1 MTPPSPGPSSS
12 RGGRLAVVAL
22 ALLALALGG
31 WWGTRQALG
40 DRAREREPRVTHQM
54 VLTQIRTVA
63 RLATA
68 EATVRDVVTA
78 EHTRWWATK
87 RALLV
92 VTGRVS
98 AGMDLG
104 RDSAEVTVD
113 DSTRRIT
120 VTLPPAELLTVEV
133 LDVRTYDEQAG
144 LLNPWRPADRDR
156 LQREVRAQLEQAGR
170 HAGLLTQAD
179 RNAAAFLEALLA
191 REGYTV
197 TVRVRPRPAT
207 APPAG

>member
-1 MTPPSPGPSSS
+1 MPLP
-12 RGGRLAVVAL
+12 RLPTRPILV
-22 ALLALALGG
+22 LLALGALLGG
-31 WWGTRQALG
+31 GWLGARQGGRAL
-40 DRAREREPRVTHQM
+40 AAEQEPRATHQM
-54 VLTQIRTVA
+54 VVGQVRAVA

-98 AGMDLG
+98 AGMELG
-104 RDSAEVTVD
+104 RDSAQVEVD
-113 DSTRRIT
+113 DVARRIT

-144 LLNPWRPADRDR
+144 LLNPWRPEDRDR
-156 LQREVRAQLEQAGR
+156 LQREVRAQLATAGR
-170 HAGLLTQAD
+170 HAGLLAQAD
-179 RNAAAFLEALLA
+179 RNAAALLEALLA

-197 TVRVRPRPAT
+197 TVRVRARPA
-207 APPAG
+207 APLPPG